1 MYDTSTVSPDTN
13 VLMVYARGDDENTYR
28 TSSAYWSL
36 LVQVPEAQKR
46 RELYCALA
54 DEAALEPAKE
64 YFEMGLP
71 GMEGELAKY
80 QAAKA
85 LLDQCPIS
93 RERLAEEK
101 AALYQQ
107 LWEANREIRTA
118 RKQLALCRKIQDHAP
133 QMERDTQAAE
143 GRLDSRNKNVSIT
156 KRPQAASNR
165 PPGSLRRT
173 QTFERVHI
181 QTLR

>member
-1 MYDTSTVSPDTN
+1 
-13 VLMVYARGDDENTYR
+13 
-28 TSSAYWSL
+28 
-36 LVQVPEAQKR
+36 
-46 RELYCALA
+46 
-54 DEAALEPAKE
+54 
-64 YFEMGLP
+64 MGLP
-71 GMEGELAKY
+71 DMEEELARY
-80 QAAKA
+80 QATKKI
-85 LLDQCPIS
+85 LDRRPIL
-93 RERLAEEK
+93 RERLTEEK
-101 AALYQQ
+101 AVLYQQ

>member
-1 MYDTSTVSPDTN
+1 MRIPTAPAPPIGACLSKCRRRRNDGNCTAPWRTRRRWSRPRSTSR
-13 VLMVYARGDDENTYR
+13 L
-28 TSSAYWSL
+28 
-36 LVQVPEAQKR
+36 
-46 RELYCALA
+46 
-54 DEAALEPAKE
+54 
-64 YFEMGLP
+64 GLP
-71 GMEGELAKY
+71 DMEEELARY
-80 QAAKA
+80 QATKKI
-85 LLDQCPIS
+85 LDRCPIL
-93 RERLAEEK
+93 RERLTEEK
-101 AALYQQ
+101 AVLYQQ
-107 LWEANREIRTA
+107 LSEANREIRTA
-118 RKQLALCRKIQDHAP
+118 RKQLAPCRKIQDHAP

>member
-1 MYDTSTVSPDTN
+1 MYDASTVSPDTN

-36 LVQVPEAQKR
+36 LVQVP
-46 RELYCALA
+46 
-54 DEAALEPAKE
+54 
-64 YFEMGLP
+64 
-71 GMEGELAKY
+71 GMEEELARY
-80 QAAKA
+80 QATKKI
-85 LLDQCPIS
+85 LDRCPIL
-93 RERLAEEK
+93 RERLTEEK
-101 AALYQQ
+101 AVLYQQ
-107 LWEANREIRTA
+107 LSEANREIRTA
-118 RKQLALCRKIQDHAP
+118 RKQLAPCRKIQDHAP